1 MIIEDKI
8 AISFWVIIGI
18 CGIIFTL
25 SIVMAG
31 K

>member
-18 CGIIFTL
+18 CGIIFSL
-25 SIVMAG
+25 IVG
-31 K
+31 VK